1 MAIIDCSALIEPHF
15 HWQSHP
21 FVSQDPARGDEFQE
35 FGLKW
40 RGPGFSFVSAP
51 GWMMRGAARLDD
63 YPLDCFAA
71 VARIVDVSGLA
82 QVSAEHVRGLLAQIS
97 AKPQRRILILRTGHS
112 ARLRNSHIAYWRSA
126 PQIDPAVAA
135 AIAAAGFRHVV
146 TDIPCDELTPRRP
159 LADGY
164 VPNPNM
170 HFRSAL
176 HAHGLLLTENAENL
190 PALEQEEVF
199 FASLPL
205 ASPRATL
212 SPVRPV
218 AWTQWP
224 ADEPELLDVS
234 TPLFNHWRWYIDVD
248 EGHSFADGEDSED
261 IHFTIRGHGFT
272 HCDAPRHMRRDGL
285 TIQQLP
291 NQGLDVFNGE
301 AKIIDLSDLPLPTR
315 FTPELIS
322 ARAGVIREG
331 DMVVLRS
338 DLTNRMGY
346 ESRQWHLAAPNLE
359 PTAAEWLLDQK
370 PKALVLDFPQDYV
383 AREMPSRHVYVH
395 EFVTHHAVFNRNV
408 PFVEDLRDIGMI
420 GSDRTWLMSIPLK
433 TTCIDGAMMRALF
446 VTWKR

>member
-21 FVSQDPARGDEFQE
+21 FVSQDPGRGDEFQE

-51 GWMMRGAARLDD
+51 GWLMRGAARLDD
-63 YPLDCFAA
+63 YPLNCFAA
-71 VARIVDVSGLA
+71 VARVLDVSGLP
-82 QVSAEHVRGLLAQIS
+82 VVTGEHVARLLQEQA
-97 AKPQRRILILRTGHS
+97 ATPRRRILILRTGHS
-112 ARLRNSHIAYWRSA
+112 SRVKNGHIAYWRTVPCIEPS
-126 PQIDPAVAA
+126 VAM
-135 AIAAAGFRHVV
+135 AIAAAGFRHVII
-146 TDIPCDELTPRRP
+146 DIPCDDLTPRRP
-159 LADGY
+159 LDDGY
-164 VPNPNM
+164 VPNPNTE
-170 HFRSAL
+170 FRSAL
-176 HAHGLLLTENAENL
+176 HAQGLLVTENAENL

-205 ASPRATL
+205 AIPRATL

-218 AWTQWP
+218 AWTTWP
-224 ADEPELLDVS
+224 TDEPKLLDVS

-248 EGHSFADGEDSED
+248 DGPSFADGDSSAD
-261 IHFTIRGHGFT
+261 LHFTIRGHGFT

-315 FTPELIS
+315 LTPEIIS
-322 ARAGVIREG
+322 ARAGIIREG

-359 PTAAEWLLDQK
+359 PEAADWLLDQK

-383 AREMPSRHVYVH
+383 AREMPTRHVYVH
-395 EFVTHHAVFNRNV
+395 EFVTHHAVFNRNI
-408 PFVEDLRDIGMI
+408 PFVEDLRDIGKI

-446 VTWKR
+446 VSW

>member
-21 FVSQDPARGDEFQE
+21 FVSQDPGRGDEFQE

-51 GWMMRGAARLDD
+51 GWLMRGAARLDD
-63 YPLDCFAA
+63 YPLNCVAA
-71 VARIVDVSGLA
+71 VARVLDVSGLP
-82 QVSAEHVRGLLAQIS
+82 VVTGEHVARLLQEQA
-97 AKPQRRILILRTGHS
+97 ATPRRRILILRTGHS
-112 ARLRNSHIAYWRSA
+112 SRVKNGHIAYWRTVPCIEPS
-126 PQIDPAVAA
+126 VAM
-135 AIAAAGFRHVV
+135 AIAAAGFRHVII
-146 TDIPCDELTPRRP
+146 DIPCDDLTPRRP
-159 LADGY
+159 LDDGY
-164 VPNPNM
+164 VPNPNTE
-170 HFRSAL
+170 FRSAL
-176 HAHGLLLTENAENL
+176 HAQGLLVTENAENL

-205 ASPRATL
+205 AIPRATL

-218 AWTQWP
+218 AWTTWP
-224 ADEPELLDVS
+224 TDEPKLLDVS

-248 EGHSFADGEDSED
+248 DGPSFADGDSSAD
-261 IHFTIRGHGFT
+261 LHFTIRGHGFT

-315 FTPELIS
+315 LTPEIIS
-322 ARAGVIREG
+322 ARAGIIREG

-359 PTAAEWLLDQK
+359 PEAADWLLDQK

-383 AREMPSRHVYVH
+383 AREMPTRHVYVH
-395 EFVTHHAVFNRNV
+395 EFVTHHAVFNRNI
-408 PFVEDLRDIGMI
+408 PFVEDLRDIGKI

-446 VTWKR
+446 VSW